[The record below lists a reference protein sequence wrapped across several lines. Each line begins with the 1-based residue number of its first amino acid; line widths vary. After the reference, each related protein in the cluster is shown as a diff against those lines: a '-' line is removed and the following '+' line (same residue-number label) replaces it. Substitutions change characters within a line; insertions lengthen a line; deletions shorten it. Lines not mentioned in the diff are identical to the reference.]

1 MRNSRGGTGGRRGF
15 DRVFLALALVL
26 LLFVGIPILLLV
38 PEVRWEALRAQF
50 AERGLGRAVGIS
62 VAAASLATTLAA
74 LLGIPA
80 ARLLAR
86 ASPRVAWPLRA
97 IVLLPTVLPPVAAGV
112 VLLNVFGPAGPVGAL
127 LGGTG
132 AGLANAFAGIVVAQ
146 LFVAAP
152 FVVLTAEAAFRA
164 VDPRL
169 VEAAGSL
176 GQAPG
181 RTFRRIVLPLAAPGI
196 LAGLALGW
204 MRAFGEFG
212 ATVVMAYHPRTLPVH
227 LYVELTGR
235 GLDAALPVAL
245 VALLVALAGLAAA
258 ARVQARRAR
267 RPVPTRLRGPARP
280 PSAAPPPPPPADA
293 GPVLRVD
300 VERRLGAFRL
310 AVRLEAGREIVSL
323 FGPSGAGKTTLLRL
337 VAGLD
342 RPDRG
347 EVFLPAGTGATPP
360 RDAAETGGTVGMVY
374 QEPALF
380 PHMSV
385 AENVAFALGPGRGT
399 DDPAVAEVLAMTRL
413 EGLEARRPD
422 ELSGGQRQRVALAR
436 ALVRRPGV
444 LLLDE
449 PFSSL
454 DFHMRERLHAD
465 VRRIQRARGLCVLYV
480 THDLRDACSLGDRLA
495 VISDARL
502 LQEGPPLEVLRRP
515 ASWDVARFV
524 AVRNL
529 LPGRVAATGP
539 DGLVVDCGGIR
550 LEAAPQG
557 EWAVGDPVVACVRPE
572 EIVFLKPD
580 RPLRP
585 PADENVLEGTVFEE
599 RLLGASYAVRLALRG
614 AGPGSG
620 PELEVELPARS
631 REALGLRPGDAW
643 RVSIRRSA
651 IRIVAAPP
659 GRDVTPRRSDS
670 SVRGNET

>member
-1 MRNSRGGTGGRRGF
+1 MRSREGGTGGGGGARF
-15 DRVFLALALVL
+15 ERVFLVLALVL
-26 LLFVGIPILLLV
+26 LLFVGIPILLLL
-38 PEVRWEALRAQF
+38 PEVRWGALRAQF
-50 AERGLGRAVGIS
+50 AERGLGRAVGVS
-62 VAAASLATTLAA
+62 VAGATLATALAA
-74 LLGIPA
+74 ALGIPA

-86 ASPRVAWPLRA
+86 APASTAWPIRA
-97 IVLLPTVLPPVAAGV
+97 VVLLPTVLPPVAAGV

-127 LGGTG
+127 LGGRG

-152 FVVLTAEAAFRA
+152 FVVLTAEAAFRG

-169 VEAAGSL
+169 IEAAGSL
-176 GQAPG
+176 GQGSG
-181 RTFRRIVLPLAAPGI
+181 RVFRRIVLPLAAPGI

-258 ARVQARRAR
+258 AWVQARRAR
-267 RPVPTRLRGPARP
+267 RVVPVRLRGPARP
-280 PSAAPPPPPPADA
+280 APRAPVSSASPPGDS

-310 AVRLEAGREIVSL
+310 DVRLEAGREIVSL

-337 VAGLD
+337 IAGLD

-347 EVFLPAGTGATPP
+347 QVRLGSTDTAHRGAPGG
-360 RDAAETGGTVGMVY
+360 AAPGAVGLVY

-385 AENVAFALGPGRGT
+385 AGNVAFALGPDRGP

-454 DFHMRERLHAD
+454 DFNMRERLHAD

-495 VISDARL
+495 VISDGRL
-502 LQEGPPLEVLRRP
+502 LQEGPPLDVLRRP
-515 ASWDVARFV
+515 DSWDVARFV

-529 LPGRVAATGP
+529 LPGRVERAGP
-539 DGLVVDCGGIR
+539 EGLVVGCGGVR
-550 LEAAPQG
+550 LEASPHGDFAQ
-557 EWAVGDPVVACVRPE
+557 GDPVVACVRPE
-572 EIVFLKPD
+572 DIVFLKPD
-580 RPLRP
+580 RPLRS
-585 PADENVLEGTVFEE
+585 PADENVLEGDVLEE

-614 AGPGSG
+614 TGPAAG

-631 REALGLRPGDAW
+631 RETLGLRPGDAW

-659 GRDVTPRRSDS
+659 ARVPM
-670 SVRGNET
+670 

>member
-1 MRNSRGGTGGRRGF
+1 MGNRQGRTGRGRGARF
-15 DRVFLALALVL
+15 DRVFLVLALVL
-26 LLFVGIPILLLV
+26 LLFVGIPILLLL

-50 AERGLGRAVGIS
+50 AERGLGRAVGVS
-62 VAAASLATTLAA
+62 VASATLATGLAA
-74 LLGIPA
+74 ALGIPA

-86 ASPRVAWPLRA
+86 APPATAWPVRGV
-97 IVLLPTVLPPVAAGV
+97 VLLPTVLPPVAAGV

-152 FVVLTAEAAFRA
+152 FVVLTAEAAFRS

-169 VEAAGSL
+169 VEVADSL
-176 GQAPG
+176 GQSPG
-181 RTFRRIVLPLAAPGI
+181 RTFLRIVLPLAAPGL

-212 ATVVMAYHPRTLPVH
+212 ATVVMAFHPRTLPVH

-258 ARVQARRAR
+258 ARIQARRAR
-267 RPVPTRLRGPARP
+267 RAVPVRLRGPARP
-280 PSAAPPPPPPADA
+280 PVQAPSQPPAPPADP

-300 VERRLGAFRL
+300 VERRLGSFRL
-310 AVRLEAGREIVSL
+310 DVRLEAGREIVSL
-323 FGPSGAGKTTLLRL
+323 FGPSGAGKTTLLR
-337 VAGLD
+337 VIAGLD
-342 RPDRG
+342 RPERG
-347 EVFLPAGTGATPP
+347 SVRFGGGDASAPGTA
-360 RDAAETGGTVGMVY
+360 RDAAPGKVGLVY

-385 AENVAFALGPGRGT
+385 AGNVAFALGPGRGD
-399 DDPAVAEVLAMTRL
+399 DDPAVTEVLAMTRL

-454 DFHMRERLHAD
+454 DFNMRERLHAD

-495 VISDARL
+495 VIADGRL
-502 LQEGPPLEVLRRP
+502 LQQGPPLEVLRRP
-515 ASWDVARFV
+515 DSWDVARFV

-529 LPGRVAATGP
+529 LPGRIETAGP
-539 DGLVVDCGGIR
+539 EGLVVRCGGIR
-550 LEAAPQG
+550 LEAAPHPDFQ
-557 EWAVGDPVVACVRPE
+557 AGDPVVACVRPE

-580 RPLRP
+580 RPLRS
-585 PADENVLEGTVFEE
+585 PADQNVLEGDVLDE
-599 RLLGASYAVRLALRG
+599 RLLGASYAVRLGLRG
-614 AGPGSG
+614 ADRTAG

-651 IRIVAAPP
+651 IRIVEAPP
-659 GRDVTPRRSDS
+659 GRA
-670 SVRGNET
+670 GM